1 MFRIK
6 SLSLISMLIAALV
19 MSACTPAANSI
30 PSIPP
35 TQVPQNSSNANPHL
49 TLDQLK
55 NSTYPSSFTAS
66 GRIQLTN
73 GQATQDIAAGSA
85 SKLTVQLADQYAFGD
100 LNGDSLEDAAVVL
113 ISNSGGSGTF
123 FDLAAVLNQ
132 NGRPNSV
139 AAIQLGDRVQLK
151 SISVAAGL
159 ININMITH
167 GSSDPLCCPSLEVT
181 QTYQLQG
188 DQLIQ
193 VK

>member
-19 MSACTPAANSI
+19 MSACTPAANST

-73 GQATQDIAAGSA
+73 GQATQDIAA

-159 ININMITH
+159 ININMIAH
-167 GSSDPLCCPSLEVT
+167 GPNDPLCCPSLEVT

>member
-19 MSACTPAANSI
+19 MSACTPAANST

-55 NSTYPSSFTAS
+55 NSTYPSGFTAS

-73 GQATQDIAAGSA
+73 GQATQDIAA

-159 ININMITH
+159 ININMIAH
-167 GSSDPLCCPSLEVT
+167 GPSDPLCCPSLEVT

>member
-19 MSACTPAANSI
+19 MSACTPAANST

-73 GQATQDIAAGSA
+73 GQATQDIAA

-159 ININMITH
+159 ININMIAH
-167 GSSDPLCCPSLEVT
+167 GPSDPLCCPSLEVT

>member
-6 SLSLISMLIAALV
+6 SLSLISMLIAELV
-19 MSACTPAANSI
+19 IMSACTPAANSTT
-30 PSIPP
+30 SIPP
-35 TQVPQNSSNANPHL
+35 TQIPQNSSNANPHL

-73 GQATQDIAAGSA
+73 GQATQDIAA

-159 ININMITH
+159 ININMIAH
-167 GSSDPLCCPSLEVT
+167 GPSDPLCCPSLEVT

>member
-19 MSACTPAANSI
+19 MSACTPAANSTT
-30 PSIPP
+30 SIPP

-73 GQATQDIAAGSA
+73 GQATQDIAA
-85 SKLTVQLADQYAFGD
+85 SKLTVQLADQYTFGD

-139 AAIQLGDRVQLK
+139 AAIQIGDRVQIK

-159 ININMITH
+159 ININMIAH
-167 GSSDPLCCPSLEVT
+167 GPSDPLCCPSVEVT

>member
-19 MSACTPAANSI
+19 MSACTPAANSTT
-30 PSIPP
+30 SIPP

-73 GQATQDIAAGSA
+73 GQATQDIAA

-159 ININMITH
+159 ININMIAH
-167 GSSDPLCCPSLEVT
+167 GPSDPLCCPSLEVT